1 MAQRVNISSNSKWEN
16 IVSYSRAVQIGNV
29 MEISGTTSSNG
40 EEIIGK
46 GDAYLQT
53 QFILQKISDT
63 LEQNSF
69 HLKDVIRTRIYVTDI
84 SLWEEVAKA
93 HTEYFS
99 EIRPATTM
107 VEVSRLIHPD
117 LLIEIEA
124 SAILQMI

>member
-53 QFILQKISDT
+53 QFILQKISGT
-63 LEQNSF
+63 LEQNGF

-107 VEVSRLIHPD
+107 VEISRLIHPD